1 MIELEERGYFTG
13 DKSSEVRHELVMI
26 HRSLLLS
33 LMCLACVSCASLRRP
48 ATTWGADP
56 ELTALNQKLTD
67 AYLREDVP
75 TLRRMLSDQH
85 VHNNVFGM
93 PLDKDTFLRD
103 IESGVLKFDAYATPK
118 VRWYVR
124 DGVAVGTGI
133 IEAKAT
139 RGGRPVPA
147 TRFLFTRIFV
157 MEHGAWKVLL
167 FQNTMVGKPPG
178 R

>member
-1 MIELEERGYFTG
+1 MIRP
-13 DKSSEVRHELVMI
+13 V
-26 HRSLLLS
+26 SLLL
-33 LMCLACVSCASLRRP
+33 LTCLASVSCSSFRTQTP
-48 ATTWGADP
+48 TWDADAAQVA
-56 ELTALNQKLTD
+56 ELTTLNQKLTD
-67 AYLREDVP
+67 AYLHEDVP

-93 PLDKDTFLRD
+93 PLDKDTFLKD

-124 DGVAVGTGI
+124 GETAIATGI

-139 RGGRPVPA
+139 RGGKPVPA

-157 MEHGAWKVLL
+157 KETGAWKVLL
-167 FQNTMVGKPPG
+167 FQNTNVGKPPA
-178 R
+178 

>member
-1 MIELEERGYFTG
+1 MTRRILW
-13 DKSSEVRHELVMI
+13 L
-26 HRSLLLS
+26 SLLGFT
-33 LMCLACVSCASLRRP
+33 CVSCGSFRRD
-48 ATTWGADP
+48 AAWDADP
-56 ELTALNQKLTD
+56 VTTAKLTALNRKLTE

-75 TLRRMLSDQH
+75 ALRHMLSDQH

-103 IESGVLKFDAYATPK
+103 IESGVLKFEAYDTPEIRWC
-118 VRWYVR
+118 VRN
-124 DGVAVGTGI
+124 GTAIATGI

-139 RGGRPVPA
+139 RGGKPVPA

-157 MEHGAWKVLL
+157 KENGGWKVLL

>member
-1 MIELEERGYFTG
+1 MIR
-13 DKSSEVRHELVMI
+13 SALV
-26 HRSLLLS
+26 LTLA
-33 LMCLACVSCASLRRP
+33 CLASVSCGTFRP
-48 ATTWGADP
+48 VPAKWDGDP
-56 ELTALNQKLTD
+56 VKSAELTALNQKLTD

-75 TLRRMLSDQH
+75 TLRRMLADQH

-93 PLDKDTFLRD
+93 PLDKDTFLKD

-118 VRWYVR
+118 IRWYVR
-124 DGVAVGTGI
+124 GETAIATGI

-139 RGGRPVPA
+139 RGGKPVPA

-157 MEHGAWKVLL
+157 KEKGEWKVLL